1 MSKASNGLTASTD
14 PSFHSDGDVRQICDK
29 PSMTSFPHV
38 SKISVA
44 GGDFSAITITKK
56 GSLAERHPVKR
67 NNLLLIGVLIAAFC
81 IMCAVFVFSENYDN
95 DVWFFLATG
104 KEIVENGIPYT
115 NPFAMH
121 EDMGIV
127 VQQWLVCV
135 WVYLIYSAGGFVA
148 TGVWTSFLFALF
160 VLSAF
165 LLGRQLRRNRYGGEW
180 VLLVLLIASY
190 GMTTYMSVRPH
201 LYSMIAF
208 IWVVY
213 CLERYRSTGKMSALM
228 PLPFILAIHVNIQA
242 AMAPFDLVIIA
253 CYLIP
258 DFLKP
263 LHDRGLLTSMAFYD
277 ASYKRL
283 PLLAA
288 LLICLFAMLLNP
300 YTIDGALYLLSSY
313 SSADYDNYISE
324 MGAFVPANSTTFAT
338 ILIVMFM
345 AAISIGLSGFK
356 NINLPLVLLAA
367 GTTCM
372 SFQHVRNIWVGCLFC
387 YMLIMWSTRSY
398 SIGSTWKMARLRA
411 VEVFSVVLGCAMMI
425 GIMAFSVPKLE
436 ALPEDNKMTPVSS
449 MNYLVKN
456 VYDPADVNVFT
467 FFNSGG
473 YIEWR
478 GFKVNMDPRPE
489 LWAPAITKQD
499 FDYYVEYIDMAR
511 GRTSF
516 NQYMEKYDFDVYI
529 IPTNEAAADLVK
541 GDPDYIEI
549 PSGNDY
555 YAFAKKSILE

>member
-1 MSKASNGLTASTD
+1 MDKNADGFIASKKTSSLSDADGGQASGGA
-14 PSFHSDGDVRQICDK
+14 
-29 PSMTSFPHV
+29 SMTMLPPV

-44 GGDFSAITITKK
+44 GGSFSAITITKRCDAAK
-56 GSLAERHPVKR
+56 KLPIKR

-115 NPFAMH
+115 NPFSMH
-121 EDMGIV
+121 ENMGIV

-135 WVYLIYSAGGFVA
+135 LVYLLYSAGGFVA
-148 TGVWTSFLFALF
+148 TGLWVSFLFALF
-160 VLSAF
+160 VISAF

-180 VLLVLLIASY
+180 ILLVLLISSY

-213 CLERYRSTGKMSALM
+213 CLERYRSTCKASALI

-258 DFLKP
+258 DFLRP
-263 LHDRGLLTSMAFYD
+263 FHDRGYLGSIAFSD
-277 ASYKRL
+277 ASYRRL
-283 PLLAA
+283 PLLVI
-288 LLICLFAMLLNP
+288 LLICAFAMLLNP
-300 YTIDGALYLLSSY
+300 YTIDGALYLFSSY

-324 MGAFVPANSTTFAT
+324 MGAFVPANSLTFAT

-345 AAISIGLSGFK
+345 AAISVGLSGFK
-356 NINLPLVLLAA
+356 NINLPLVLLAT
-367 GTTCM
+367 GTIYM

-387 YMLIMWSTRSY
+387 YILIIWSTRNW
-398 SIGSTWKMARLRA
+398 SIGSTWKIARFRM
-411 VEVFSVVLGCAMMI
+411 VEIFSVALGCAMMV
-425 GIMAFSVPKLE
+425 GIMVLNVPKLE
-436 ALPEDNKMTPVSS
+436 SLPEDNKMTPVSS

-456 VYDPADVNVFT
+456 VYDPANVNVFT

-511 GRTSF
+511 GNTSF
-516 NQYMEKYDFDVYI
+516 NKYMEKYDFDVYI

-549 PSGNDY
+549 PSGADY
-555 YAFAKKSILE
+555 YAFAKKSILN